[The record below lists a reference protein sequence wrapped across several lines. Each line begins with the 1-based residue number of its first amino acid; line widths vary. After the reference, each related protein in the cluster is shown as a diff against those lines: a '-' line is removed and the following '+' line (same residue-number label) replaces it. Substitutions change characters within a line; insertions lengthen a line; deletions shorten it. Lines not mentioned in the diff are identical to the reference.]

1 MHSVP
6 HLPLLHWHVRARR
19 SVSRSLLLLLLLAT
33 VAPLHRPAHGAG
45 NTAGEWTSA
54 LPVVTGDRAL
64 DGAEQV
70 ALGVLAHTMQAD
82 LHLASP
88 SYNSPWIR
96 DSFAWGMI
104 PWAGS
109 PDGPLASYSGSEID
123 YWLRHQRHDGSWV
136 TNIYSGYYD
145 ETPIIIGA
153 LADSYALTGDRTALS
168 RRLPGAERAWSS
180 LRRTAVQARH
190 GSPYLLWADLD
201 AHVATDWAD
210 QVARDGYATGLE
222 ALWYHATR
230 SMALLEAA
238 LGRPRTAAR
247 YDRFAAGIARDINRL
262 LWRTAAPHAR
272 DAAAVAAAGHYT
284 AWRGGRDYFEV
295 DSNALCILYGIAPPA
310 RAASIARFL
319 RAHAG
324 YIFGLR
330 SRVALP
336 ARAVYGDYEPA
347 DYARIHYG
355 MGDGVYQNG
364 YWASVGALAV
374 MALARAGDSGLA
386 LQVLRRIAAGL
397 LRQGNAYEWY
407 RADGRPSGAAYYQ
420 WPARLYLVA
429 LYSTYLGLDER
440 WVPEPGHAASIN
452 CLGTGTAALARAG
465 RRLRVEVRRG
475 PRRAGSFV
483 CRARA

>member
-1 MHSVP
+1 MRG
-6 HLPLLHWHVRARR
+6 HLSRALLIVM
-19 SVSRSLLLLLLLAT
+19 LLAT
-33 VAPLHRPAHGAG
+33 IAPMRYAAHGAG
-45 NTAGEWTSA
+45 TTAGAWA
-54 LPVVTGDRAL
+54 LPLPVVTGDRAL
-64 DGAEQV
+64 DGAERV
-70 ALGVLAHTMQAD
+70 ALGVLAQDTQAG

-104 PWAGS
+104 PWVGS
-109 PDGPLASYSGSEID
+109 LGGPLAPYSGSEID
-123 YWLRHQRHDGSWV
+123 YWLGHQQHDGSWV

-153 LADSYALTGDRTALS
+153 LADSYALTGDRKALS
-168 RRLPGAERAWSS
+168 RRLPAAERAWNT
-180 LRRTAVQARH
+180 LRREAVQPRH
-190 GSPYLLWADLD
+190 GSPYLVWADLG

-210 QVARDGYATGLE
+210 QVARVGYATGLE

-247 YDRFAAGIARDINRL
+247 YDRFATGIAREINRL
-262 LWRTAAPHAR
+262 LWRTGAPHAR
-272 DAAAVAAAGHYT
+272 DVVAVAAAGHYT
-284 AWRGGRDYFEV
+284 AWLGGRDYFEV
-295 DSNALCILYGIAPPA
+295 DSNALCILYGIAPQP

-319 RAHAG
+319 TAHAG

-330 SRVALP
+330 SRAALP
-336 ARAVYGDYEPA
+336 ARTVYGDYEPA

-355 MGDGVYQNG
+355 MADGVYQNG
-364 YWASVGALAV
+364 YWASVGALAA
-374 MALARAGDSGLA
+374 MALARSGDGGLA

-397 LRQGNAYEWY
+397 LRQGNTYEWY

-429 LYSTYLGLDER
+429 LYATYLGLSDR
-440 WVPEPGHAASIN
+440 WVPTPGRAAPIA
-452 CLGTGTAALARAG
+452 CLGGGMAEVARAG
-465 RRLRVEVRRG
+465 RRLRIAVWRG
-475 PRRAGSFV
+475 PRRGGGFACQARTGAG
-483 CRARA
+483 